1 MKVSVQYAAEHF
13 EDLVSAVHNGEAVEI
28 ACAGQPGLRL
38 VRSSPAEPA
47 LRSGKRIL
55 GAGKALAYL
64 PNPAELEPIDR
75 EWKREIE
82 DKAIGVR
89 AE

>member
-28 ACAGQPGLRL
+28 ACAGH
-38 VRSSPAEPA
+38 PA
-47 LRSGKRIL
+47 LLLVPSAAPKPAPRMGKRIL
-55 GAGKALAYL
+55 GAGTAFSHL
-64 PNPAELEPIDR
+64 PRPEELERIDL

-82 DKAIGVR
+82 DKTLGYH

>member
-28 ACAGQPGLRL
+28 ACAGLPALRL
-38 VRSSPAEPA
+38 VRSSASPAPPT
-47 LRSGKRIL
+47 GKRVL
-55 GAGKALAYL
+55 GAGTAFARL
-64 PNPAELEPIDR
+64 PSEDELERIDS

-82 DKAIGVR
+82 EKMAR
-89 AE
+89 LSH

>member
-1 MKVSVQYAAEHF
+1 MKVSVEYAAEHF

-28 ACAGQPGLRL
+28 ACAGQPALQL
-38 VRSSPAEPA
+38 VRSGQFKSNLNA
-47 LRSGKRIL
+47 GKRVL
-55 GAGKALAYL
+55 GAGTALTHL
-64 PNPAELEPIDR
+64 PSEEELERIDR

-82 DKAIGVR
+82 DKVIGSP